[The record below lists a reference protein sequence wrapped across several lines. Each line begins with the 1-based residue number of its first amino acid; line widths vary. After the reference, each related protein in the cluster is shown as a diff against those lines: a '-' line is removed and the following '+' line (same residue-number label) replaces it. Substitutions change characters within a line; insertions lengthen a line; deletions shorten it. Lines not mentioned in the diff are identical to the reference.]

1 MDIFTGH
8 LQDVRLM
15 ASVEWRKA
23 WTRNQEAW
31 SAVLMVSHCKRSL
44 VARSLNSPT
53 TEGRGY
59 PLFSVPAR
67 TKWGWLKYTSVVKT
81 LSVIYMQ
88 NIIKKDLTRHF
99 PERDIQTFL
108 EGFQVG
114 KCWHSKFFFLF
125 WRNNLIVRVVP
136 LRCPFAVAQPE
147 TVMTADH
154 YWNNSQLRDQW
165 CSHGIISPN

>member
-8 LQDVRLM
+8 LQEVRLM

-59 PLFSVPAR
+59 PLLSVPMR
-67 TKWGWLKYTSVVKT
+67 TKWGWLKYTSFVKM

-99 PERDIQTFL
+99 PERDIQPFL
-108 EGFQVG
+108 EGYIILYQVG
-114 KCWHSKFFFLF
+114 KCWHSVFFPFLKKQV
-125 WRNNLIVRVVP
+125 NCESHP
-136 LRCPFAVAQPE
+136 LEMSICCGP
-147 TVMTADH
+147 T
-154 YWNNSQLRDQW
+154 RD
-165 CSHGIISPN
+165 CNDCRSLLE